1 MATLPVSGSAVA
13 PVQIIEQFTAPA
25 GEAITAGQVV
35 RYNGDNGK
43 FMLAGGTTAAG
54 VAGPRYVAIHTANVA
69 NIAIT
74 AVAKGLIDLGGS
86 ALDGIAFGGT
96 VFVGNAAGAL
106 DSAAGSVS
114 VVAGY
119 VVPGFA
125 AGTAADRLLRVNF

>member
-1 MATLPVSGSAVA
+1 MALSIAGSVVA

-35 RYNGDNGK
+35 RYDGATGK

-54 VAGPRYVAIHTANVA
+54 VAGPKYIAIHAANVA
-69 NIAIT
+69 NIAVT
-74 AVAKGLIDLGGS
+74 GVSKGLIDLGGS
-86 ALDGIAFGGT
+86 ALGGVAFGGT
-96 VFVGNAAGAL
+96 VFVDNTAGGL
-106 DSAAGSVS
+106 GTAAGSVS

>member
-1 MATLPVSGSAVA
+1 MALTIAGSVVA

-35 RYNGDNGK
+35 RYDPDNGK
-43 FMLAGGTTAAG
+43 FMLAGGTTAVG
-54 VAGPRYVAIHTANVA
+54 VAGPKYIAIHTANVA

-74 AVAKGLIDLGGS
+74 GVSKGLIDLGGS
-86 ALDGIAFGGT
+86 ALDGVAFGGT
-96 VFVGNAAGAL
+96 VFVDNTAGGL
-106 DSAAGSVS
+106 GTAAGSVS
-114 VVAGY
+114 TVAGY